1 LKDHPGGPV
10 SPRVNW
16 HVHALSHMLP
26 DNIVITSVS
35 YVVRVTLVRKSD
47 ATDVR
52 IVDAH
57 HNKVLRADH

>member
-1 LKDHPGGPV
+1 
-10 SPRVNW
+10 
-16 HVHALSHMLP
+16 
-26 DNIVITSVS
+26 
-35 YVVRVTLVRKSD
+35 VRKSD

>member
-1 LKDHPGGPV
+1 
-10 SPRVNW
+10 VNW